1 MRPVKLEELLLRHPH
16 LEELARLHECLE
28 EALAEAG
35 PCTCPPADR
44 GGSQSPLLRHQGLDA
59 SLLTQAG
66 EVLRQV
72 LEALPAALLP
82 TPFLDQC
89 CQLRERLRQS
99 PEEAALAIETVLTEC
114 RGGSRTALTVAQE
127 SPLLVFFIWK
137 ILTKLLAPWRED
149 LEQRLPELAWD
160 EPICPFCGSG
170 PAMAMLKSTRSG
182 RQRLLVC
189 GCCGMRWPWL
199 RLGCAFCGNEEHSQL
214 AMLELEDEVF
224 RLDLCHQCKGYI
236 KTYIGNDAVEAV
248 HEPPL
253 QLADWTTLHLDALA
267 LAQGWQR
274 RADSLYAL

>member
-1 MRPVKLEELLLRHPH
+1 MSPVKLEELLLRHPH

-35 PCTCPPADR
+35 PPAGR
-44 GGSQSPLLRHQGLDA
+44 GGSQLPLLRHQGLDTA
-59 SLLTQAG
+59 LLIQAG

-72 LEALPAALLP
+72 LEALPVALLP

-89 CQLRERLRQS
+89 GQLRERLRQS
-99 PEEAALAIETVLTEC
+99 PGEAALAIETVLTEC
-114 RGGSRTALTVAQE
+114 RGGSRTAPAVVQE
-127 SPLLVFFIWK
+127 SSLLTFFIWK

-160 EPICPFCGSG
+160 KPLCPFCGNG
-170 PAMAMLKSTRSG
+170 PAMAMLKGTRSG
-182 RQRLLVC
+182 RKRLLVC

-214 AMLELEDEVF
+214 SMLELEDEVF
-224 RLDLCHQCKGYI
+224 RLDLCHQCQGFL
-236 KTYIGNDAVEAV
+236 KTCLRADADELV
-248 HEPPL
+248 
-253 QLADWTTLHLDALA
+253 LADWTSLHLDALA

-274 RADSLYAL
+274 RAASLYAL